1 MTSTVTVYLVSRHPG
16 AIDWMRTELAA
27 PDACVLSHVDAQRF
41 ENGDVVAGVLP
52 LWLAARVCAAGAT
65 ALSLDLDL
73 APEQRGRELDAAELR
88 AARARLVN
96 YEVKPAG
103 AIKENSSL

>member
-1 MTSTVTVYLVSRHPG
+1 MTVYLVSRHPG

-27 PDACVLSHVDAQRF
+27 PDARVLSHVGAQRF
-41 ENGDVVAGVLP
+41 ESGDVVAGVLP
-52 LWLAARVCAAGAT
+52 LWLAARACGAGAT

-88 AARARLVN
+88 AAGARLVR
-96 YEVKPAG
+96 YEVKPTGMVAG
-103 AIKENSSL
+103 RSS